1 MKIHISNKIFASLF
15 AAFALIFS
23 GCKKDEAIDSDVPTI
38 EIESVSSMDVQE
50 GDPLTFRVKYTDG
63 NGDLGENNPDAHNL
77 FLTDNRVNVT
87 YEYRIQELA
96 PSSSSLIIRGYLN
109 VVLNGTAITD
119 GSNSQSVTYSIHVV
133 DRAGNQSNTVTTDA
147 ITIHK

>member
-1 MKIHISNKIFASLF
+1 MKMNFNNIISFLF
-15 AAFALIFS
+15 AAAFIVAFTS
-23 GCKKDEAIDSDVPTI
+23 CKKDEAIDSNVPTI
-38 EIESVSSMDVQE
+38 ELESVSSTNVQE
-50 GDPLTFRVKYTDG
+50 GDPLTFKIKYTDG
-63 NGDLGENNPDAHNL
+63 DGDLGENNPDAHNL

-96 PSSSSLIIRGYLN
+96 PSGSSLIIRGHLN
-109 VVLNGTAITD
+109 VELNSTAITD

-133 DRAGNQSNTVTTDA
+133 DREGNQSNTVTSSA

>member
-1 MKIHISNKIFASLF
+1 MKRKISNKIFASLV
-15 AAFALIFS
+15 AVIALIFS

-38 EIESVSSMDVQE
+38 ELESVSSTNVLE
-50 GDPLTFRVKYTDG
+50 GDPITFKVKYTDG

-96 PSSSSLIIRGYLN
+96 PSGSTLIIRGHLN
-109 VVLNGTAITD
+109 VELNSTAITD
-119 GSNSQSVTYSIHVV
+119 GSNSQTVTYSIYVV
-133 DRAGNQSNTVTTDA
+133 DRAGNQSNTVTSSA

>member
-1 MKIHISNKIFASLF
+1 MKIKTHYKFFFLLAASI
-15 AAFALIFS
+15 ALVS
-23 GCKKDEAIDSDVPTI
+23 AGCKKDEAITSEVPTI
-38 EIESVSSMDVQE
+38 ELESVSSSSVLE
-50 GDPLTFRVKYTDG
+50 GDPITFRVKYTDG
-63 NGDLGENNPDAHNL
+63 DGDLGENNPDAHNL

-96 PSSSSLIIRGYLN
+96 PSGSTLIIRGHLN
-109 VVLNGTAITD
+109 VELNSTAITD

-133 DRAGNQSNTVTTDA
+133 DRAGHQSNTVTSSA